1 MSDLKNSRSKVH
13 TKFGNPVEAQ
23 KDYAYDLNQ
32 RAKKGN
38 PYSLHRAYEKSRE
51 MKDLSSL
58 TAEGKVS
65 ATLLENTVVEA
76 YGVEGALEAM
86 KNRTKAVSVALTGD
100 ATVASD
106 NAAAAGTYTAVIN
119 SKESRVPVKFTLA
132 TYEAADI
139 VSVTAW
145 GEAKSV
151 AELLDAGIEVLT
163 NNVGDATIVI
173 TFAANKLVGEGIL
186 TAAIADTHRWVE
198 TTDTDTQAI
207 AVDTQADG
215 D

>member
-1 MSDLKNSRSKVH
+1 MSELKHSRSKVH
-13 TKFGNPVEAQ
+13 TKFGNPLEAN
-23 KDYAYDLNQ
+23 KDYAYDLKQ
-32 RAKKGN
+32 RAEKGN

-58 TAEGKVS
+58 TSEGKVS

-86 KNRTKAVSVALTGD
+86 KNRKDADDVTLTGD
-100 ATVASD
+100 ANVDSD
-106 NAAAAGTYTAVIN
+106 NAEAAGTYTAVID

-132 TYEAADI
+132 TYLAADI

-163 NNVGDATIVI
+163 NNVGAATIVI
-173 TFAANKLVGEGIL
+173 TFDAGVAKGPANL
-186 TAAIADTHRWVE
+186 TAAIADTHRWVG
-198 TTDTDTQAI
+198 TTANDTQAI
-207 AVDTQADG
+207 TVATTPD
-215 D
+215 